1 MLVNESYTSCFS
13 TRKFTSYYYYRYY
26 VLYTVPQ
33 RPPRRRGIEGTG
45 TAAAQQRC
53 ERGSRHVVRCEG
65 CPRLRLCMASS
76 RKENADGDVAQQQ
89 GADAVAPWVALGF
102 LGGAS
107 VLAMKCLGSSSNLEP
122 IETALH
128 HAKDELS
135 SQIQTGLNEMVG
147 TVNAI
152 VQRALNPD
160 AEAATIPK
168 PKNHEK
174 PSPAKPVA
182 NNTRSSKRAR
192 GREETESATPDRLN
206 ISTEQDLDQV
216 DKVDDQAEDRVED
229 HAKLGT
235 SVRGNKNHESESD
248 LRRPTTTQ
256 AQTKTCMKKPASPVV
271 ATPKRDTLS
280 HSRRSQKR
288 MKMKHATVD
297 LDEDRDVQRNDPPL
311 ILKARNNETIAEVA
325 DLMKVDQG
333 DLQWLNQWCPTNK
346 PLKPGTSLELPFVDV
361 QRWKHEPRV
370 NSRLIPDLG
379 QATDEA
385 KSELHA
391 GDEEHEVERIL
402 QDDDRGGFRQYLVRW
417 KGYGPES
424 DTWEPASNLQ
434 GCAKV
439 VEDYEKR

>member
-1 MLVNESYTSCFS
+1 MPTGGAGAESW
-13 TRKFTSYYYYRYY
+13 RNRNRQH
-26 VLYTVPQ
+26 P
-33 RPPRRRGIEGTG
+33 EGTDTVG
-45 TAAAQQRC
+45 NKGASEGADTLFGAK
-53 ERGSRHVVRCEG
+53 ERARV
-65 CPRLRLCMASS
+65 RLCMASS
-76 RKENADGDVAQQQ
+76 RKETTDGDVAPQQ
-89 GADAVAPWVALGF
+89 GADAVVPWVALGF

-160 AEAATIPK
+160 AAAATTSK
-168 PKNHEK
+168 PRTQKET
-174 PSPAKPVA
+174 SPAPKPVA

-192 GREETESATPDRLN
+192 GREETESSRGSANPDRSN
-206 ISTEQDLDQV
+206 IDTEQHFDRV
-216 DKVDDQAEDRVED
+216 DHVDDQAEDRMED
-229 HAKLGT
+229 QAKNGT
-235 SVRGNKNHESESD
+235 SVAGNTNHEPESD
-248 LRRPTTTQ
+248 LRHVDTTTTRMQ
-256 AQTKTCMKKPASPVV
+256 AKNCVKPPASPVV
-271 ATPKRDTLS
+271 ATPKRNILS
-280 HSRRSQKR
+280 HGRRSAKR
-288 MKMKHATVD
+288 TKMKYATVD
-297 LDEDRDVQRNDPPL
+297 LDADRDVQRNDPPL
-311 ILKARNNETIAEVA
+311 ILKARSNETIAEVA

-333 DLQWLNQWCPTNK
+333 DLQWLNQWCPVNQ

-391 GDEEHEVERIL
+391 GGEEYEVERIL
-402 QDDDRGGFRQYLVRW
+402 QDDDRGGIRQYLVRW
-417 KGYGPES
+417 KGYGPEN

-439 VEDYEKR
+439 IADYEKR